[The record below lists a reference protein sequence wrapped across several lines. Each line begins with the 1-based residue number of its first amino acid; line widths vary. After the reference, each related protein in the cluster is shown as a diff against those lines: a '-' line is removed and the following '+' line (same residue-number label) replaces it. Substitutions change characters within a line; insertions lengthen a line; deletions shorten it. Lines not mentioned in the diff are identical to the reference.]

1 MATESAMEVG
11 VGGDRKVGRK
21 GGQHLKKRGRQYRCQ
36 LCKETL
42 KVFHPPHSK
51 IFITPS
57 VKREGAG
64 SIYGIV
70 LWVGKFEIC
79 WVTCFYIYSPPT

>member
-1 MATESAMEVG
+1 MTTESAMEVG

-42 KVFHPPHSK
+42 K